1 MRERQGVSH
10 KNVRRICDSLR
21 LSCFSVGA
29 RVLQAGKVLWSLAAG
44 AICLVLLSGFARG
57 EAPLAIKLSLV
68 ALAGAMA
75 WRPIVGA
82 IAVVVLVPAA
92 FALLA
97 VTGASLRLEQFT
109 DAIMIAALAG
119 VCIRGLFDRSVT
131 DTAYGE
137 GRFEH
142 GNRRRDRF
150 AAFFDRV

>member
-75 WRPIVGA
+75 WRSYMAERLRG
-82 IAVVVLVPAA
+82 VLS
-92 FALLA
+92 
-97 VTGASLRLEQFT
+97 ASYSILRT
-109 DAIMIAALAG
+109 
-119 VCIRGLFDRSVT
+119 RGREVL
-131 DTAYGE
+131 
-137 GRFEH
+137 
-142 GNRRRDRF
+142 
-150 AAFFDRV
+150 